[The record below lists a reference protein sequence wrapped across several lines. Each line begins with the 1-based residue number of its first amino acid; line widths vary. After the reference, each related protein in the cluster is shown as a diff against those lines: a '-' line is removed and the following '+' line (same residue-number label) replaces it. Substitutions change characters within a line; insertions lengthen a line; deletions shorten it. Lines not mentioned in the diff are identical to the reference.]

1 MKKLLLFILCL
12 SLACGMMVSCSEDE
26 IGSYLPNYDYKP
38 EVKEELTLN
47 LYLITNP
54 ETDKNAMDTV
64 SQMISQY
71 TEREFKAKLN
81 VTYLTAD
88 EYYEKVSAAVDADGN
103 TGANI
108 VLITSPAM
116 MNDFISRGKIAI
128 LNKYFESD
136 EFGSLNVSIPEAL
149 LEEATLEGNIVAVPN
164 NRIIGEYEYL
174 VINKDVAII
183 KNYGVPSEVASY
195 TSLEDASEL
204 IDTLTKNGY
213 NASDYIYTC
222 RGGYALKAE
231 LEAQGNYCNVVTYPT
246 ADNVTAFGSAFAVIN
261 RGENYNERAMQ
272 IIYAINT
279 DTYLR
284 NLLQYGVFGTNY
296 TLDDDGNVISV
307 KSGVNVYSMNPE
319 YTGNVFK
326 LYYSPEI
333 GWTKTVADNGM
344 LQNDQSVSS
353 KNNK

>member
-1 MKKLLLFILCL
+1 MKKVLLFILCIA
-12 SLACGMMVSCSEDE
+12 LACGMMVSCSEDE

-38 EVKEELTLN
+38 EVKKEITLN
-47 LYLITNP
+47 LYLVTNP
-54 ETDKNAMDTV
+54 ETDKNAIDTV
-64 SQMISQY
+64 SQMVTQY
-71 TEREFKAKLN
+71 TEKQFMTKLN
-81 VTYLTAD
+81 ITYLTPD
-88 EYYEKVSAAVDADGN
+88 EYYDKVSSAVDSNDA

-136 EFGSLNVSIPEAL
+136 DFGSLNVSIPEAL
-149 LEEATLEGNIVAVPN
+149 LEEARLDGNIVAVPN

-174 VINKDVAII
+174 VVNKQVAVIE
-183 KNYGVPSEVASY
+183 NYGVPSEIENY
-195 TSLEDASEL
+195 DSLEDAKDL

-231 LEAQGNYCNVVTYPT
+231 LEAAGNYCNVVTYPT
-246 ADNVTAFGSAFAVIN
+246 ADNYTAFGSAFAVVD
-261 RGENYNERAMQ
+261 RGEDYNERAMQ
-272 IIYAINT
+272 VIYAINT

-296 TLDDDGNVISV
+296 TLDDDGNVVSV
-307 KSGVNVYSMNPE
+307 KTGINVYSMNPE
-319 YTGNVFK
+319 YTGDVFK

-353 KNNK
+353 KKQ